1 MLARRLPTLRRPN
14 LARLR
19 AARQHRY
26 PACGRSDHRHE
37 PGGAKEWLKE
47 FDNYQIF
54 RLQTAS
60 NLYQKATELANSG
73 TALYEKLI
81 LLDGATIALSITF
94 SISDAA

>member
-1 MLARRLPTLRRPN
+1 MPDSEQLANTDTQPAGEAITATN
-14 LARLR
+14 LEA
-19 AARQHRY
+19 
-26 PACGRSDHRHE
+26 
-37 PGGAKEWLKE
+37 AKEWLKE

-73 TALYEKLI
+73 TALSEKLI